1 MVDATSIA
9 SSSSRTTLS
18 LLARSAAAIQ
28 DIWDNCGC
36 ICNTLEIAEE
46 SGTAGG
52 NPKVALQAQQLNS
65 LLGLENPDLFLSV
78 VQLALHSL
86 VDRPCDHRDEK
97 VERCRKH

>member
-1 MVDATSIA
+1 MQTNRAA
-9 SSSSRTTLS
+9 
-18 LLARSAAAIQ
+18 AASAAAIQ

-65 LLGLENPDLFLSV
+65 LLVFMRASRARACAV
-78 VQLALHSL
+78 ARLAGTFSP
-86 VDRPCDHRDEK
+86 RPKYISSGVWPAKAACGTT
-97 VERCRKH
+97 VLYCWT